1 LIDETETRGHQL
13 SAGRVSPPLSA
24 RPLAGQRSGMY
35 RRAQN
40 KRKDGGMA
48 TDRAAEREAAE
59 QLAIAAL
66 GFIAADPE
74 LLPRFL
80 AITGIEAKDI
90 RRAAMTPG
98 FLAGV
103 LQFVS
108 AHEPTLL
115 RFAEETGNDPASV
128 EQALRVLPF
137 GEESFD
143 RSI

>member
-1 LIDETETRGHQL
+1 LIDETETRGRQL
-13 SAGRVSPPLSA
+13 SAGRVPRLC
-24 RPLAGQRSGMY
+24 RLLAGRLIGMY
-35 RRAQN
+35 RRVRN
-40 KRKDGGMA
+40 ERKDSRVAM
-48 TDRAAEREAAE
+48 DRTIEREAAE

-66 GFIAADPE
+66 GFVAGDPE

-90 RRAAMTPG
+90 RRAAATPG

-108 AHEPTLL
+108 AHEPTLI

-128 EQALRVLPF
+128 ERALRVLPF
-137 GEESFD
+137 GNDGFD